1 MLSKLFKL
9 LGSKRSRQ
17 LSVISTLAEA
27 VMSFKRGQKKAGA
40 LLLGAA
46 ALSYKRSELGY
57 LAQIAAKIFKKKA

>member
-1 MLSKLFKL
+1 MKLTKL

-27 VMSFKRGQKKAGA
+27 AMSFKRGQKKVGA
-40 LLLGAA
+40 LLVGVA

-57 LAQIAAKIFKKKA
+57 LAQIAVKLFEKKAK